1 MDSEYRRTAAKVDL
15 EAVAHNVREIRKLLL
30 PGTML
35 MTIIKA
41 DAYGHGAVRVA
52 RRLEREQLVD
62 AYGVAIAEEG
72 IALRIAG
79 ITRPILLLGYT
90 APQMYEK
97 IILNRLMPTVFSLE
111 TARGLSDVCRELGM
125 AVDIHIKIDTGMS
138 RIGFIPSDQAADDI
152 LKISQLPGI
161 RIKGIFSHFA
171 RADEKDKSSAY
182 TQFRLFTAFAD
193 RIESSLGH
201 KLTRH
206 IANSAAIMEM
216 PDTHLDMV
224 RAGIITYGMYPSK
237 EVDRTKLDLKP
248 ALSWHSHVSFVKT
261 VPAGTPV
268 SYGATFV
275 TTRETRLATVPV
287 GYADGYPRSLS
298 NKGRVLIRD
307 QYAPIL
313 GRICMDQF
321 MVDVTDIP
329 GVATS
334 DRVILVG
341 RDDSNLIPIE
351 EPAELSG
358 SFNYEFACN
367 IGRRVE
373 RTY

>member
-1 MDSEYRRTAAKVDL
+1 MDSEYKRTAAIVDL
-15 EAVAHNVREIRKLLL
+15 EAVAHNVKEIRKLLT
-30 PGTML
+30 PGTLL

-52 RRLEREQLVD
+52 RRLEREQLTD

-97 IILNRLMPTVFSLE
+97 IILNRLMPTVFSLD
-111 TARGLSDVCRELGM
+111 TAMGLSGVCQELGM
-125 AVDIHIKIDTGMS
+125 PVDIHIKLDTGMS
-138 RIGFIPSDQAADDI
+138 RIGFAPSDEAFNDI
-152 LKISQLPGI
+152 SRIAGLPGI
-161 RIKGIFSHFA
+161 RIKGVFSHFA
-171 RADEKDKSSAY
+171 RADETDKTSAY
-182 TQFRLFTAFAD
+182 EQFDRFTAFAD
-193 RIESSLGH
+193 RIEHEITG

>member
-1 MDSEYRRTAAKVDL
+1 MDSEYKRTAACIDL
-15 EAVAHNVREIRKLLL
+15 EAVAHNVKEIRKLLSDS
-30 PGTML
+30 TML

-52 RRLEREQLVD
+52 RRLEREQLSD

-97 IILNRLMPTVFSLE
+97 IILNRLMPTVFSLD
-111 TARGLSDVCRELGM
+111 TAKGLSAVCQELGM
-125 AVDIHIKIDTGMS
+125 PVDIHIKLDTGMS
-138 RIGFIPSDQAADDI
+138 RIGFTPSEEAFHDI
-152 LKISQLPGI
+152 SEIHKLPGI

-171 RADEKDKSSAY
+171 RADETDKTSAY
-182 TQFRLFTAFAD
+182 EQFDKFTAFAD
-193 RIESSLGH
+193 RVEKEITGR
-201 KLTRH
+201 LTRH

-216 PDTHLDMV
+216 PKTHLDMV

-237 EVDRTKLDLKP
+237 EVDTSILDLKP
-248 ALSWHSHVSFVKT
+248 ALSWRTHVSFVKT
-261 VPAGTPV
+261 IPEGTPI

-275 TTRETRLATVPV
+275 TERETRLATIPV

-298 NKGRVLIRD
+298 GKGRVLIHD
-307 QYAPIL
+307 SYAPIL

-321 MVDVTDIP
+321 MVDVTSIP
-329 GVATS
+329 GVKTG
-334 DRVILVG
+334 DRVVLVG
-341 RDDSNLIPIE
+341 RDIEHEIPIE
-351 EPAELSG
+351 EPADLSG